1 MGRFGGEGNVEGP
14 GPTVTRA
21 SRAGLGD
28 PWGPR
33 SGSRGKEDVPFWGS
47 DECVGGFGAGRGNRG
62 GGGRDKMGTSRQKWK
77 EQMPWLALRVRGR
90 EWGRQR
96 EATGRLKGNGGGGV
110 RSWECGGQAEPQKR
124 EGRSGEGVLSNG
136 GG

>member
-1 MGRFGGEGNVEGP
+1 M
-14 GPTVTRA
+14 
-21 SRAGLGD
+21 LGD
-28 PWGPR
+28 LGR
-33 SGSRGKEDVPFWGS
+33 
-47 DECVGGFGAGRGNRG
+47 VGAIEVG